1 VRSHESRLG
10 EFCSRRIGML
20 VEPKT
25 KFEATRIE
33 FVDVLIQNRR
43 GNRGEEPAPILK
55 FIDAVHHGYLPA
67 SLTPR

>member
-10 EFCSRRIGML
+10 EFYTRRIGML

-25 KFEATRIE
+25 ELEATRVE

-43 GNRGEEPAPILK
+43 GHRGEEPAPVLK
-55 FIDAVHHGYLPA
+55 FIGTVHHGYLPA